1 MGDLRNL
8 SGNAR
13 TRRGVRPAAALVVA
27 GLACC
32 LLAGTGQGPGGATA
46 AGSAESPAP
55 GPVPAQAPVR
65 SNAPGPAPAPAPAVG
80 DDLPGPF
87 TESRRAQRDAAVS
100 SVVTASQSL
109 GRGPHIAPD
118 FVQLPQG
125 PKVQLRPPSHARVFV
140 ILVEFGDRV
149 GRAGEEGGGA
159 AGAAGTAEAAGS
171 SGIPEGPATEPN
183 YGGVPGP
190 RHAMIPE
197 PDRSVDTSTVWH
209 PTFDRA
215 YFHEV
220 FFGDGSQ
227 GPSLATH
234 YRAQSSGRMEID
246 GNITDW
252 VRVPWN
258 EARYGSNSCGAQ
270 VCTNA
275 WDLVRDAMNEW
286 YANLSAGGLSP
297 RQISDALAPYDLWD
311 RDDHDRDGQFDE
323 PDGYVDHLEIVKAGE
338 DEAAGGGAQGTNAL
352 WSHRWYAYGD
362 QAGRTGPPGNLAGGT
377 RVGGTGIW
385 AGDYTLQ
392 AENGG
397 LGVIAHEFG
406 HDLGLPDLYD
416 RRDAMS
422 GSPVAFWSLMALGGY
437 LGDGGKGGVGNSPGS
452 LSAWDR
458 LQLGWLDWMIA
469 DPKTATTTMLAPL
482 QSTGDPQ
489 AVLIPL
495 PARKGS
501 TKPRWYVVENRQYSG
516 TDAVLRT
523 GPYDGQA
530 ATEGSSHFPYGS
542 GVMVWLWD
550 ASYGDN
556 DVADHPGQGLILPI
570 DAHPDPLMVD
580 GGTPAR
586 GRLATFDAPF
596 TAAEEPTDPIQTG
609 SSGRR
614 TTLGARPGTP
624 AFDDRSTAYWSSR
637 APLAGVKVPAVGV
650 RIEIEGKARTG
661 DAARIT
667 VKPS

>member
-1 MGDLRNL
+1 M
-8 SGNAR
+8 
-13 TRRGVRPAAALVVA
+13 RPAAALAVA

-55 GPVPAQAPVR
+55 APTR
-65 SNAPGPAPAPAPAVG
+65 APALG

-87 TESRRAQRDAAVS
+87 TESRRTQRDAAVS

-109 GRGPHIAPD
+109 GRGPHSAPD
-118 FVQLPQG
+118 VVELPKG

-149 GRAGEEGGGA
+149 ARAADQGGGPA
-159 AGAAGTAEAAGS
+159 APPEQPGTDPEQPGS
-171 SGIPEGPATEPN
+171 EPASGGL
-183 YGGVPGP
+183 PGP
-190 RHAMIPE
+190 RHATIPE
-197 PDRSVDTSTVWH
+197 PDRSLDTTTVWH
-209 PTFDRA
+209 PTFDRG
-215 YFHEV
+215 YFHEI
-220 FFGDGSQ
+220 FFGDGSH

-246 GNITDW
+246 GNVTDW

-258 EARYGSNSCGAQ
+258 EARYGNNNCGSQ

-286 YANLSAGGLSP
+286 AGSLSAHGLST
-297 RQISDALAPYDLWD
+297 RQISDALAPFDLWD
-311 RDDHDRDGQFDE
+311 RDDHDRDGVFDE
-323 PDGYVDHLEIVKAGE
+323 PDGYIDHLEIVKAGV
-338 DEAAGGGAQGTNAL
+338 DEAAGGGAQGADAL

-377 RVGGTGIW
+377 RVGGTGMW

-416 RRDAMS
+416 RRDALS
-422 GSPVAFWSLMALGGY
+422 GSPVGFWSLMGLGGY
-437 LGDGGKGGVGNSPGS
+437 LGDGGTGGVGNSPGS

-458 LQLGWLDWMIA
+458 MQLGWLDWMIA

-501 TKPRWYVVENRQYSG
+501 TKPRWYVVENRQYAG

-530 ATEGSSHFPYGS
+530 GTEGSSHFPYGS

-550 ASYGDN
+550 ASYADN
-556 DVADHPGQGLILPI
+556 DVADHPGQGLILPV

-596 TAAEEPTDPIQTG
+596 SAAEERTDPVLIG

-637 APLAGVKVPAVGV
+637 APLAGVKVAAAGV
-650 RIEIEGKARTG
+650 RVEVDGKARTG
-661 DAARIT
+661 EAVRVT

>member
-1 MGDLRNL
+1 MRDLRNR
-8 SGNAR
+8 SGGR
-13 TRRGVRPAAALVVA
+13 GTRPSVRPAAALAVA
-27 GLACC
+27 GLAFC
-32 LLAGTGQGPGGATA
+32 LLAGAEQGGGGAGSDPGHEPGGSAYADPVAHAPAT
-46 AGSAESPAP
+46 SPPPANTAP
-55 GPVPAQAPVR
+55 GAP
-65 SNAPGPAPAPAPAVG
+65 PAVG

-87 TESRRAQRDAAVS
+87 TESRRAQREAAVS
-100 SVVTASQSL
+100 SVVTASQGL
-109 GRGPHIAPD
+109 GRGPHSAPD
-118 FVQLPQG
+118 VVELPQG

-140 ILVEFGDRV
+140 ILVEFGDRT
-149 GRAGEEGGGA
+149 GLAGEPGA
-159 AGAAGTAEAAGS
+159 DPGAGASGAPAEPAAA
-171 SGIPEGPATEPN
+171 PD

-190 RHAMIPE
+190 RHATIPE
-197 PDRSVDTSTVWH
+197 PDRSVDTETVWH

-215 YFHEV
+215 YFHNV
-220 FFGDGSQ
+220 FFGDGSH

-234 YRAQSSGRMEID
+234 YRAQSSGRMELD
-246 GNITDW
+246 GNVTDW

-258 EARYGSNSCGAQ
+258 EARYGNNNCGAQ

-286 YANLSAGGLSP
+286 YSGLAANGLSP
-297 RQISDALAPYDLWD
+297 RQISDALAPYDVWD
-311 RDDHDRDGQFDE
+311 RDDHDRDGVFDE
-323 PDGYVDHLEIVKAGE
+323 PDGYIDHLEIVKAGV
-338 DEAAGGGAQGTNAL
+338 DEAAGGGAQGANAL
-352 WSHRWYAYGD
+352 WSHRWYAYSD
-362 QAGRTGPPGNLAGGT
+362 QAGRAGPPGNLAGGT
-377 RVGGTGIW
+377 QVGRSGVW

-416 RRDAMS
+416 RRDANS
-422 GSPVAFWSLMALGGY
+422 GSPVAFWSLMGLGGY
-437 LGDGGKGGVGNSPGS
+437 LGDGGKNGLGNSPGS

-469 DPKTATTTMLAPL
+469 DPKSATTTMLAPL

-489 AVLIPL
+489 AVLVPL

-501 TKPRWYVVENRQYSG
+501 TKPRWYVVENRQYTG

-530 ATEGSSHFPYGS
+530 GTEGSGHFPYGS

-550 ASYGDN
+550 ASWGDN
-556 DVADHPGQGLILPI
+556 DVADHAGEGLILPI

-580 GGTPAR
+580 GGAPAR

-596 TAAEEPTDPIQTG
+596 TATEERTDPILIG
-609 SSGRR
+609 SPARR

-624 AFDDRSTAYWSSR
+624 AFDDRAATYWSSQ
-637 APLAGVKVPAVGV
+637 APHAGVKVPGAGV
-650 RIEIEGKARTG
+650 RIEVEGKARTG
-661 DAARIT
+661 EAVRVT